1 MEIFGKVAVITGA
14 SRGIGLA
21 IAMELAR
28 KGVSLFLVGR
38 DKIKLDQTALICRAK
53 GVEVESLICD
63 LTQKDAPDL
72 VVKACEKQ
80 FGRLD
85 FLINNAGMASRL
97 SVEETTWDDWEE
109 IMAVNARSP
118 YFLSI
123 AALPLLR
130 KSETPKVIN
139 ISSVVGTKG
148 YEHQSAY
155 AASKHA
161 LNGWTKSFAREVQKD
176 GIRVHL
182 IAPGGVGTE
191 MVREMRPD
199 INMAELISP
208 TEVAESVAFLLSLS
222 GNAVIDE
229 LNIRR
234 SSNTPWG

>member
-1 MEIFGKVAVITGA
+1 MEIYGKVALVTGA

-38 DKIKLDQTALICRAK
+38 DKKLLDQTALICRSK
-53 GVEVESLICD
+53 GVEVESMISDITLKESPEQIIN
-63 LTQKDAPDL
+63 
-72 VVKACEKQ
+72 ACKKQ

-85 FLINNAGMASRL
+85 FLINNAGMASRFA
-97 SVEETTWDDWEE
+97 VEETSWEAWEE

-130 KSETPKVIN
+130 ESETAKVIN
-139 ISSVVGTKG
+139 ISSVVGQKG
-148 YEHQSAY
+148 YECQSAY

-191 MVREMRPD
+191 MVKEMRPD

-208 TEVAESVAFLLSLS
+208 TEVAEGVVFLLSLS

-234 SSNTPWG
+234 ESNTPWG